1 MLDVE
6 IMILK
11 PRIVASLGKSALD
24 EVLSAKD
31 AEMIEV
37 RLDLVAADP
46 LETIKAIRKSTNQ
59 PIIATNRLA
68 TEGGRFEGSER
79 KRIELLLEASD
90 YADYV
95 DIELRSGLRNEFMSK
110 VNKPVIVSYH
120 DFSGTPRREEL
131 QAMLEE
137 MKRTGAAI
145 AKIAITPMSLKD
157 NLSILDFLL
166 DADMPLCIIAMGG
179 LGRHMRAVAP
189 IYGSLLTYGYVAEP
203 TAPGQMKVADLK
215 AAMKML
221 GYSGC
226 SCSRANN

>member
-1 MLDVE
+1 
-6 IMILK
+6 MILK
-11 PRIVASLGKSALD
+11 PRIVASLGKNALD

-46 LETIKAIRKSTNQ
+46 METMKAIRKATNQ
-59 PIIATNRLA
+59 PIIATNRLT

>member
-1 MLDVE
+1 
-6 IMILK
+6 MILK
-11 PRIVASLGKSALD
+11 PRIVASLGKCALD

-46 LETIKAIRKSTNQ
+46 METMKAIRKATNQ
-59 PIIATNRLA
+59 PIIATNRLT

-95 DIELRSGLRNEFMSK
+95 DIELRSTLRNEFMSK
-110 VNKPVIVSYH
+110 VKKPVIVSYH
-120 DFSGTPRREEL
+120 DFSRTPPRKEL
-131 QAMLEE
+131 QAILNE
-137 MKRTGAAI
+137 MKFTGAVI
-145 AKIAITPMSLKD
+145 AKIAITPTSLKD

-166 DADMPLCIIAMGG
+166 DADMSLCIIAMGE
-179 LGRHMRAVAP
+179 LGRHLRVVAP

-203 TAPGQMKVADLK
+203 TAPGQMKVAELK
-215 AAMKML
+215 AAMNLL

>member
-1 MLDVE
+1 
-6 IMILK
+6 MILK
-11 PRIVASLGKSALD
+11 PRIVASLGKNALD

-46 LETIKAIRKSTNQ
+46 METMKAIRKATNQ
-59 PIIATNRLA
+59 PIIATNRLT

-137 MKRTGAAI
+137 MKHTGAAI

-166 DADMPLCIIAMGG
+166 DADMPLCIIAMGE

-226 SCSRANN
+226 SCSRATN

>member
-1 MLDVE
+1 LVVK

-11 PRIVASLGKSALD
+11 PRIVASLGKNVLD

-37 RLDLVAADP
+37 RLDLVAGDP
-46 LETIKAIRKSTNQ
+46 LETMKAVRKATNQ

-68 TEGGRFEGSER
+68 SEGGRFEGSER
-79 KRIELLLEASD
+79 ERIELLLEASD

-95 DIELRSGLRNEFMSK
+95 DIELRSTLRNDLMSK
-110 VNKPVIVSYH
+110 VNKPAIVSYH
-120 DFSGTPRREEL
+120 DFSRTPRREEL
-131 QAMLEE
+131 RAILDE

-145 AKIAITPMSLKD
+145 AKIAITPTSLKD

-166 DADMPLCIIAMGG
+166 DADMPLCIIAMGE
-179 LGRHMRAVAP
+179 LGRHLRVVAP

-203 TAPGQMKVADLK
+203 TAPGQMKVEELK
-215 AAMKML
+215 AAMNLL